1 MLDQENDPVLISDD
15 TDDEV
20 VHDTNNPMPSK
31 RRRSQDEG
39 N

>member
-20 VHDTNNPMPSK
+20 VHDTSTPMPSK